1 MILQFL
7 YLEYLTEETS
17 EEISS
22 SNTVAKLETKAQ
34 ALKFMNEI
42 YSVEPGVISE
52 TYILKAMSLS
62 DIFAE
67 ILKHSTYF
75 HNKTLNS
82 FNSFCGKNDL
92 KFLSSNKSVNKR
104 IKNTNGSY
112 VRYWNLYV
120 LDNKYQDNVLQNIV
134 QYDKFQEFIQE
145 QKKNGFKIIGYARKS
160 PGEKDTEKRA
170 RLLRT
175 MIDKLKSRSLIQK
188 VFVSECSSAND
199 PLHKRDAGQVGFEGA
214 DGSTKDML
222 EFLKVSES
230 KVILVTLDYA
240 GLSTNV
246 EDLKE
251 FLREYESVEK
261 VVADRLPVKPEMEIF
276 NRETLLLDEDAISKF
291 DCRKRSVQR
300 SL

>member
-52 TYILKAMSLS
+52 TYILKAMSL
-62 DIFAE
+62 
-67 ILKHSTYF
+67 
-75 HNKTLNS
+75 
-82 FNSFCGKNDL
+82 
-92 KFLSSNKSVNKR
+92 
-104 IKNTNGSY
+104 
-112 VRYWNLYV
+112 YWNLYV

-134 QYDKFQEFIQE
+134 QYDNKFQEFIQE

-175 MIDKLKSRSLIQK
+175 MIDKLKSRSLIQN

-222 EFLKVSES
+222 EFLKVFES